1 MADRGLR
8 QPETLSVANR
18 SLRSASW
25 PIHLSQL
32 VFDTGATC
40 ALGFCAGRACRAAG
54 DTAAV
59 GIGGAVVLLGGL
71 AKAGYITVDIPKIE
85 KQVLTTYHALGTST
99 TYYALVLLTTH
110 QYYLLR
116 TRHHILLLTSYYTL
130 LTTPRPSPTPPLPD
144 R

>member
-8 QPETLSVANR
+8 QPETLPVANR

-85 KQVLTTYHALGTST
+85 KQVLTTYYALGTST
-99 TYYALVLLTTH
+99 TYYALRTSTTYYAPVLLTTH
-110 QYYLLR
+110 
-116 TRHHILLLTSYYTL
+116 
-130 LTTPRPSPTPPLPD
+130 
-144 R
+144 